1 MSGGEIMNMID
12 NVEIEINDNIVFDI
26 DFDDDVGLMNISR
39 NIVTIFL
46 IIDSIGLNST
56 SSPKQ

>member
-26 DFDDDVGLMNISR
+26 DFNYHNFVH
-39 NIVTIFL
+39 
-46 IIDSIGLNST
+46 
-56 SSPKQ
+56 

>member
-1 MSGGEIMNMID
+1 MNMID

-26 DFDDDVGLMNISR
+26 DFDDDVGLMNISK